1 MKSLKIVKVKA
12 KVYLVTNQAYIM
24 EPFSRLTVF
33 TKRSMTDVR
42 RYSKYSSEKIE
53 IFKMKLRLGNHCN
66 CYNAQQVRITESRL
80 VYANK
85 FSSISQSYFLT
96 ETIK

>member
-1 MKSLKIVKVKA
+1 MKSLKIVKGQGVFS
-12 KVYLVTNQAYIM
+12 TNQAYIM

-53 IFKMKLRLGNHCN
+53 IFKMKLRLGKSLQLLQRAAGKN
-66 CYNAQQVRITESRL
+66 YRI
-80 VYANK
+80 
-85 FSSISQSYFLT
+85 
-96 ETIK
+96 

>member
-12 KVYLVTNQAYIM
+12 TVYLVPNQAYIM

-33 TKRSMTDVR
+33 TERSMTDVR

-53 IFKMKLRLGNHCN
+53 IFKMKLRLGKLLQLLQRTAGKN
-66 CYNAQQVRITESRL
+66 YRI
-80 VYANK
+80 
-85 FSSISQSYFLT
+85 
-96 ETIK
+96 

>member
-12 KVYLVTNQAYIM
+12 KVYLVPNQAYIM

-33 TKRSMTDVR
+33 TERSMTDVR

-53 IFKMKLRLGNHCN
+53 IFKMKLRLGKSLQLLQRAAGKN
-66 CYNAQQVRITESRL
+66 YRI
-80 VYANK
+80 
-85 FSSISQSYFLT
+85 
-96 ETIK
+96 

>member
-12 KVYLVTNQAYIM
+12 KVYLVPNQAYIM

-33 TKRSMTDVR
+33 TERSMTDVR

-53 IFKMKLRLGNHCN
+53 IFKMKLRLGRLLQLLQRAAGKN
-66 CYNAQQVRITESRL
+66 YRI
-80 VYANK
+80 
-85 FSSISQSYFLT
+85 
-96 ETIK
+96 

>member
-12 KVYLVTNQAYIM
+12 KVYLVPNQAYIM

-53 IFKMKLRLGNHCN
+53 IFKMKLRLGKLLQLLQRAAGKN
-66 CYNAQQVRITESRL
+66 YRI
-80 VYANK
+80 
-85 FSSISQSYFLT
+85 
-96 ETIK
+96 

>member
-12 KVYLVTNQAYIM
+12 KVYLVPNQAYIM

-33 TKRSMTDVR
+33 TERSMTDVR

-53 IFKMKLRLGNHCN
+53 IFKMKLRLGKLLQLLQRAAGKN
-66 CYNAQQVRITESRL
+66 YRI
-80 VYANK
+80 
-85 FSSISQSYFLT
+85 
-96 ETIK
+96 

>member
-12 KVYLVTNQAYIM
+12 KVYLVPNQAYIM

-53 IFKMKLRLGNHCN
+53 IFKMKLRLGKSLQLLQRAAGKN
-66 CYNAQQVRITESRL
+66 YRI
-80 VYANK
+80 
-85 FSSISQSYFLT
+85 
-96 ETIK
+96 